1 MLTVRELIEILQKAP
16 VDAVITN
23 QHGESFTH
31 INIDDAVVISTTKPI
46 AHCNRTGGYV
56 YPTNV
61 EGYFGYSIEL
71 DEDVFEF
78 ETTPLD
84 SDKESQCN

>member
-1 MLTVRELIEILQKAP
+1 MLTVRELIEFLQQAP
-16 VDAVITN
+16 IDAIVTN
-23 QHGESFTH
+23 ELGEGIIHLH
-31 INIDDAVVISTTKPI
+31 ISDSVVIGARKPI
-46 AHCNRTGGYV
+46 AYCNRSGGYV
-56 YPTNV
+56 YPTSV

-84 SDKESQCN
+84 SDKESQCD